1 VSELK
6 IGYKASAEQFSPR
19 ALLEYGVL
27 AEEAGFDSVLISDHF
42 QPWRYTDGHSPF
54 SIAWLAALGE
64 RTRRVTLGTSVIT
77 PTFRLHPSV
86 VAHAFATL
94 GCLYPDRVLLG
105 IGTGESLNEVS
116 SIGVQWP
123 DSKERFAR
131 MKEAIE
137 LMRRLW
143 QEEFV
148 TFEGTYY
155 KTVNAT
161 LYDRPSSRIPIYV
174 AATGESAARLAGRT
188 ADGFICTSG
197 KARDLYTQTLLP
209 AVADGAK
216 KAGRDAAK
224 IEKLIEMKVSFDMD
238 RERAL
243 NDCAYWAALALSAE
257 EKVGVEDPR
266 EMERRAAALPIEKA
280 ASRWIVSDDP
290 EEHVERIAEYV
301 RLGFI
306 HLVFHFPGPDQRRS
320 IELYRDEIIPRLR
333 RLPRCVEPRPRRAEI
348 DRKG

>member
-1 VSELK
+1 MSELK
-6 IGYKASAEQFSPR
+6 IGYKASAEQFGPR
-19 ALLEYGVL
+19 TLLEYGVL

-64 RTRRVTLGTSVIT
+64 RTKRVTLGTSVVT

-94 GCLYPDRVLLG
+94 GCLYPGRVLLG

-116 SIGVQWP
+116 STGVQWP

-143 QEEFV
+143 TEEFV
-148 TFEGTYY
+148 TFEGAYY

-161 LYDRPSSRIPIYV
+161 LYDRPTSVIPIYV
-174 AATGESAARLAGRT
+174 AATGESAARLAGRS

-197 KARDLYTQTLLP
+197 KARDLYTTTLLP
-209 AVADGAK
+209 ALADGAK
-216 KAGRDAAK
+216 KAHRDEAK
-224 IEKLIEMKVSFDMD
+224 IEKLIEMKVSFDTD

-243 NDCAYWAALALSAE
+243 QDCAHWAALALSAE

-266 EMERRAAALPIEKA
+266 EMERRAAALPIERA
-280 ASRWIVSDDP
+280 ASRWVVSSDP
-290 EEHVERIAEYV
+290 DEHVERIAEYV
-301 RLGFI
+301 RLGFT

-320 IELYRDEIIPRLR
+320 IELYRDAIIPHLR
-333 RLPRCVEPRPRRAEI
+333 RLPAQHSATGVAAAE
-348 DRKG
+348 